1 MVWVMEVVM
10 VMMVVMVEPQ
20 TDFLE
25 EEGLLTVAADGQE
38 ESDTVEQGQEQEQE
52 QEQEEEQQDSGLLK
66 VSLAMVEE
74 QPIAVE
80 G

>member
-1 MVWVMEVVM
+1 M
-10 VMMVVMVEPQ
+10 EPQ
-20 TDFLE
+20 TDLLE

-52 QEQEEEQQDSGLLK
+52 QKEEQQDGGLLK